1 MIKKRLR
8 CGNGADER
16 LRKHA
21 KTGHC
26 IVKSKA
32 ISLTM
37 EPTLATH
44 WQVGPKA
51 FYLEPWLIIG
61 SVMLWL
67 TVLPL
72 AGLVWSG
79 ATLARRTHLVDALGS
94 LSELRPTHGPL

>member
-1 MIKKRLR
+1 
-8 CGNGADER
+8 

-26 IVKSKA
+26 IVKRKS
-32 ISLTM
+32 ISPTIELTS
-37 EPTLATH
+37 ATH
-44 WQVGPKA
+44 WPVGPKA

-67 TVLPL
+67 AVLPL

-79 ATLARRTHLVDALGS
+79 TTLARRTHLIDALGS
-94 LSELRPTHGPL
+94 LGGAATQQRPSLISARK

>member
-1 MIKKRLR
+1 M
-8 CGNGADER
+8 
-16 LRKHA
+16 RKHA

-32 ISLTM
+32 ISPTM
-37 EPTLATH
+37 EPTLAAH
-44 WQVGPKA
+44 WHVGPKA

-67 TVLPL
+67 AVLPL

-79 ATLARRTHLVDALGS
+79 ATLARRAHLMDALGS